1 MNPVPPAGGR
11 RFGPII
17 LLFALALAFV
27 ALGVWQVRRLAW
39 KEALIARVDAGT
51 KAPPVDAAAIPP
63 ASARAMEYR
72 AVRLKGVYDPAGLA
86 LVTGASDLG
95 SGYWVLAP
103 LRLADGRLLYVNRGF
118 LSVGSKVGE
127 ARRALPT
134 GPVVVTGLLR
144 LSEPGG
150 AWLRANRPDEAR
162 WYSRDIAAIARQ
174 GRVSAQGGFFIDAR
188 TETPR
193 SPNAPVPGLTVIHF
207 ANNHLV
213 YALTWFSLGLLSVA
227 AMVVLWRKGP

>member
-1 MNPVPPAGGR
+1 MTSAPTAGGR

-17 LLFALALAFV
+17 LLCLLALCFT
-27 ALGVWQVRRLAW
+27 ALGVWQVQRLAW
-39 KEALIARVDAGT
+39 KEALIARVEAGT
-51 KAPPVDAAAIPP
+51 KASPVDAAAIPP
-63 ASARAMEYR
+63 ADARAMEYR

-86 LVTGASDLG
+86 LVTGTSDLG

-103 LRLADGRLLYVNRGF
+103 LRLADGRAFYVNRGF
-118 LSVGSKVGE
+118 VAVGSKVEE

-134 GPVVVTGLLR
+134 GPVSVTGLLR

-150 AWLRANRPDEAR
+150 TWLRANQPAEGR
-162 WYSRDIAAIARQ
+162 WYSRDIAAIAGQ
-174 GRVSAQGGFFIDAR
+174 GGVKAQGAFFVDAR

>member
-1 MNPVPPAGGR
+1 MTPAPAAGGR
-11 RFGPII
+11 RLGPVI
-17 LLFALALAFV
+17 LLCLLALGFA
-27 ALGVWQVRRLAW
+27 ALGIWQVQRLAW

-63 ASARAMEYR
+63 ARARAMEYR
-72 AVRLKGVYDPAGLA
+72 AVALRGVYDPAGLA
-86 LVTGASDLG
+86 LVTGTSDLG
-95 SGYWVLAP
+95 SGYWALAP

-118 LSVGSKVGE
+118 LPVGSKADE

-150 AWLRANRPDEAR
+150 TWLRANRPDEAR

-174 GRVSAQGGFFIDAR
+174 GRVSAQGAFFVDAR

-193 SPNAPVPGLTVIHF
+193 SANAPVPGLTVIRF

>member
-1 MNPVPPAGGR
+1 MTPAPPAGGR

-17 LLFALALAFV
+17 LLFALALGFV

-63 ASARAMEYR
+63 ASARALEYR
-72 AVRLKGVYDPAGLA
+72 AVQLRGVYDPAGLA
-86 LVTGASDLG
+86 LVAGASDLG

-103 LRLADGRLLYVNRGF
+103 LRLADGRLVYVNRGF
-118 LSVGSKVGE
+118 LPVGSKADE

-134 GPVVVTGLLR
+134 GPVSVTGLLR

-150 AWLRANRPDEAR
+150 AWLRANRPAEGR
-162 WYSRDIAAIARQ
+162 WYSRDIAAIAAQ
-174 GRVSAQGGFFIDAR
+174 GRVRAQHGFFVDAR
-188 TETPR
+188 EESPR
-193 SPNAPVPGLTVIHF
+193 SANAPVPGLTVIRF

-213 YALTWFSLGLLSVA
+213 YALTWFALALLSVG

>member
-1 MNPVPPAGGR
+1 MTSAPTVGGR

-17 LLFALALAFV
+17 LLCLLALGFT
-27 ALGVWQVRRLAW
+27 ALGMWQVRRLAW
-39 KEALIARVDAGT
+39 KEALIARVEAGT
-51 KAPPVDAAAIPP
+51 KASPVDAAAIPP
-63 ASARAMEYR
+63 ASAKALEYR

-86 LVTGASDLG
+86 LVTGTSDLG

-103 LRLADGRLLYVNRGF
+103 LRLADGRAFYVNRGF
-118 LSVGSKVGE
+118 VAVGSKVVE
-127 ARRALPT
+127 ARRALPI
-134 GPVVVTGLLR
+134 GPVSVTGLLR

-150 AWLRANRPDEAR
+150 AWLRANRPAEGR
-162 WYSRDIAAIARQ
+162 WYSRDIAAIA
-174 GRVSAQGGFFIDAR
+174 AQGGVKAQDGFFVDAR

-193 SPNAPVPGLTVIHF
+193 SANAPVAGLTVIHF

>member
-1 MNPVPPAGGR
+1 MTPAPAARGR

-17 LLFALALAFV
+17 LLFALALGFA

-63 ASARAMEYR
+63 ASARALEYR
-72 AVRLKGVYDPAGLA
+72 AVRLRGVYDPTGLA
-86 LVTGASDLG
+86 LVACASDLG

-103 LRLADGRLLYVNRGF
+103 LRLADGRLVYVNRGF
-118 LSVGSKVGE
+118 LPVGSKAEE

-162 WYSRDIAAIARQ
+162 WYSRDIAAIAAQ
-174 GRVSAQGGFFIDAR
+174 GRVRAQDGFFVDAR
-188 TETPR
+188 EESPR
-193 SPNAPVPGLTVIHF
+193 SANAPVPGLTVIRF

-213 YALTWFSLGLLSVA
+213 YALTWFALALLSVG

>member
-11 RFGPII
+11 RFGPVI

-27 ALGVWQVRRLAW
+27 ALGMWQVRRLAW
-39 KEALIARVDAGT
+39 KEALIARVEAGT

-63 ASARAMEYR
+63 ARARAMEYR
-72 AVRLKGVYDPAGLA
+72 AVRLKGAYDPAGLA
-86 LVTGASDLG
+86 LVTGTSDLG

-103 LRLADGRLLYVNRGF
+103 LRLADGRAIYVNRGF
-118 LSVGSKVGE
+118 VAVGSKVDQ

-134 GPVVVTGLLR
+134 GPVSVTGLLR

-150 AWLRANRPDEAR
+150 AWLRANRPAEGR
-162 WYSRDIAAIARQ
+162 WYSRDIAAIA
-174 GRVSAQGGFFIDAR
+174 AQGGVKAQDGFFIDAR
-188 TETPR
+188 TEIPR
-193 SPNAPVPGLTVIHF
+193 SADAPVPGLTVIRF

-213 YALTWFSLGLLSVA
+213 YALTWFSLGLLSVG